1 MRPLNRTILSFIA
14 AAAFMVGHAGC
25 ASRPAVPTAQDRQA
39 LAPTGKLRVGV
50 YPGSPT
56 SLVKEAPAGEARG
69 VSVVG
74 NAEPTGEFLADVRRD
89 AMRGWTTCASS
100 RTM

>member
-1 MRPLNRTILSFIA
+1 MNALHRTILSLIA
-14 AAAFMVGHAGC
+14 AAIVIVGHAGC

-56 SLVKEAPAGEARG
+56 SLVKEAPALEARR

-74 NAEPTGEFLADVRRD
+74 HAEPTGEFLADVRRN
-89 AMRGWTTCASS
+89 AMREWTTCASS